1 MIQEKD
7 MIIRCTNCEAAYSVD
22 DHKVD
27 NKRFAFACPR
37 CKTHNV
43 IDNRETERES
53 ALGAGLDERSSMD
66 AQPFSA
72 EDTDEGMFEKTP
84 VEIPSFEEEDI
95 ISDGI
100 PGIDAEAELSGIEE
114 SLDLE
119 GAGAPVE
126 SEDLLSDIDAV
137 DELAKSTERGVEK
150 EAADFNLDDVTFYET
165 SREADE
171 AMAGADLDT
180 HITEHI
186 AQPDVDE
193 DLDLD
198 TILPLDD
205 DGASG
210 DMEMEILDAEDA
222 ELELQEDGLTEDISL
237 EDALDSIDVSDLRET
252 DEGDLSTEMVGR
264 DTEGMGIGT
273 DAIEDLTTLEKEAF
287 IEERASMGSPSEEGV
302 PVGSEKAIGLNH
314 LEAESDLQK
323 NEIGGGEIL
332 SANSDD
338 LDESI
343 TIDLDSLDIQLGEE
357 EVKEGIAETEVKEA
371 AEMSDLELLEI
382 TGDELPSLGEEDDES
397 ITIDLDSLDIPL
409 EEEEELREGEILDAD
424 DRLSLEDAG
433 LTIDELE
440 PTEIAPRRVEEHV
453 EEDDIRLSIDEID
466 PALSVDRLIDEVEEA
481 EVLLSEE
488 ISGDELPEVD
498 IDRFTEEP
506 GAVTRKAEAED
517 FLDIEGDELEKYRGR
532 IDREELAP
540 SDLVPRGLIN
550 FSIDYSLKY
559 SRIGAV
565 LRLLGLY
572 VIRLFPRI
580 IVASLYYALS
590 MVVGILNWIL
600 ILFTGES
607 VEDFTEIQEKTI
619 RNLITLNA
627 CFADVVEEVPP
638 YAGRKDIDY
647 SLQMDVTYPT
657 NYSRVLAF
665 LRLSGI
671 GILILAFPHIVL
683 LFLLSIGSILICV
696 AGLISIIA
704 TRRWPTILFD
714 FMIRYYRYATNVI
727 SYLFGIIDKYPTF
740 RFE

>member
-1 MIQEKD
+1 
-7 MIIRCTNCEAAYSVD
+7 MIIRCTDCEATYSVE

-27 NKRFAFACPR
+27 NKRFAFNCPR

-43 IDNRETERES
+43 IDNRETGKES
-53 ALGAGLDERSSMD
+53 AGQPGLDERSSLD
-66 AQPFSA
+66 A
-72 EDTDEGMFEKTP
+72 DEGMFEETS

-95 ISDGI
+95 ISDSA
-100 PGIDAEAELSGIEE
+100 PGIDAETDLSGIEESPEE

-119 GAGAPVE
+119 GAGVPME
-126 SEDLLSDIDAV
+126 SEDLLGDIDTV
-137 DELAKSTERGVEK
+137 DEMTNSTAKRVGK
-150 EAADFNLDDVTFYET
+150 ETTDFDLNDVTIYET

-171 AMAGADLDT
+171 AMNGADLDT
-180 HITEHI
+180 PITAHI
-186 AQPDVDE
+186 AQPDVADEDE

-198 TILPLDD
+198 NLLPSDAEGIESSD
-205 DGASG
+205 

-222 ELELQEDGLTEDISL
+222 GLEIEEGPLTEDISL
-237 EDALDSIDVSDLRET
+237 EDALDNIDVSDLRES
-252 DEGDLSTEMVGR
+252 DEGDLTGEMAGK
-264 DTEGMGIGT
+264 DAEGMGIGT
-273 DAIEDLTTLEKEAF
+273 DAFEDFTPLEKELF
-287 IEERASMGSPSEEGV
+287 TEDRVSIGSPSEEGV
-302 PVGSEKAIGLNH
+302 PVGGEKAIGLDH
-314 LEAESDLQK
+314 LEAESDMQK
-323 NEIGGGEIL
+323 GEFL
-332 SANSDD
+332 SANSGDI
-338 LDESI
+338 DESI

-357 EVKEGIAETEVKEA
+357 EVKEGVAEPDIKEV
-371 AEMSDLELLEI
+371 AEVSDFEMLEI

-409 EEEEELREGEILDAD
+409 EEEEELREGEILDD
-424 DRLSLEDAG
+424 DERLTLEDAG
-433 LTIDELE
+433 LTIDELV
-440 PTEIAPRRVEEHV
+440 PAKIAPRKVEEHGPEH
-453 EEDDIRLSIDEID
+453 EEDIRLSIDEID
-466 PALSVDRLIDEVEEA
+466 PGLSVDKLIDEVEEA

-488 ISGDELPEVD
+488 ISRDELPEVD
-498 IDRFTEEP
+498 IDRFTEESGEIKEP
-506 GAVTRKAEAED
+506 IAVTRKAEAED

-532 IDREELAP
+532 VDKEELTP

-559 SRIGAV
+559 SRIGAA
-565 LRLLGLY
+565 LRLLGLFA
-572 VIRLFPRI
+572 IRLLPHLV
-580 IVASLYYALS
+580 VAFLYYALS
-590 MVVGILNWIL
+590 IVVGILNWVV

-619 RNLITLNA
+619 RSLIALNA
-627 CFADVVEEVPP
+627 WFADVVEEVPP

-665 LRLSGI
+665 LRLSVI
-671 GILILAFPHIVL
+671 GIFILAFPHIIL
-683 LFLLSIGSILICV
+683 LLLLSIGSILICV

-727 SYLFGIIDKYPTF
+727 SYLFGVIDKYPTF

>member
-1 MIQEKD
+1 

-27 NKRFAFACPR
+27 NKRFAFNCPR

-43 IDNRETERES
+43 IDNRETGEES
-53 ALGAGLDERSSMD
+53 AVGLGLDERPSMD
-66 AQPFSA
+66 A
-72 EDTDEGMFEKTP
+72 DEGMFEKASM
-84 VEIPSFEEEDI
+84 EIPSFEEEDEF
-95 ISDGI
+95 SDGV

-114 SLDLE
+114 SIDLE
-119 GAGAPVE
+119 GAEAPE
-126 SEDLLSDIDAV
+126 SDDLLGDVDAV
-137 DELAKSTERGVEK
+137 DELAKSGESGIEK
-150 EAADFNLDDVTFYET
+150 EAAEFNLDDVTFYET
-165 SREADE
+165 SREAGE
-171 AMAGADLDT
+171 AMEGADLDIP
-180 HITEHI
+180 ITENI
-186 AQPDVDE
+186 AQPDAGEDE
-193 DLDLD
+193 DLDMD
-198 TILPLDD
+198 TILPVEDD
-205 DGASG
+205 VASG
-210 DMEMEILDAEDA
+210 GMEMEILDAEDA
-222 ELELQEDGLTEDISL
+222 ELELEEGGLEEDISL
-237 EDALDSIDVSDLRET
+237 EDALDSIDVSALREA
-252 DEGDLSTEMVGR
+252 DEGDLATEMVGK

-273 DAIEDLTTLEKEAF
+273 DAIDELRPLEREAF
-287 IEERASMGSPSEEGV
+287 TEEGASIGSPSEEGV
-302 PVGSEKAIGLNH
+302 PVGIEKAIGLEH

-323 NEIGGGEIL
+323 GEIGGGEIL

-338 LDESI
+338 FDESI

-357 EVKEGIAETEVKEA
+357 EVKEGIADTEVKEV

-382 TGDELPSLGEEDDES
+382 AGDELPSLGEEDDES

-409 EEEEELREGEILDAD
+409 EEEEELREGEVLDD

-440 PTEIAPRRVEEHV
+440 PSEIAPRRTEEHG

-466 PALSVDRLIDEVEEA
+466 PELSVDELADEVEEA
-481 EVLLSEE
+481 GVLLSEE

-498 IDRFTEEP
+498 IDRYTEEEGEIEEP
-506 GAVTRKAEAED
+506 IAVTRKAEAED
-517 FLDIEGDELEKYRGR
+517 FLDIEQRDELEKYRGR

-550 FSIDYSLKY
+550 FSIDYSLKH
-559 SRIGAV
+559 SRIGAA

-572 VIRLFPRI
+572 AIRLLPRLVVAI
-580 IVASLYYALS
+580 IYYVLSLA
-590 MVVGILNWIL
+590 VGILNWI
-600 ILFTGES
+600 IIIFTGES

-657 NYSRVLAF
+657 NYSRILAF

-683 LFLLSIGSILICV
+683 LLLLSIGSILICV

-727 SYLFGIIDKYPTF
+727 SYLFGVVDKYPTF